1 MKKSIALLLM
11 TMMVFGIFTAC
22 SSTEK
27 KEDGTKLASDVNSDA
42 VTDNSTEKNNENNSE
57 NINKEPFR
65 IGIIQPV
72 DHPSLNQIRETII
85 SELKAQGYGE
95 DEIII
100 DLQNANGDTS
110 LLPTIY
116 QNLISNDVDLLI
128 PIATS
133 TAQAAFASTTTIP
146 IVFSAVSNPV
156 EAGLVP
162 ALDSTTGNVTGVSD
176 YIAVEDIFA
185 LAMELTPEVK
195 TFGFIYNTSE
205 INSVAGVERA
215 KAYCK
220 DNGLAYKEATVTAT
234 SELQQA
240 ATSLIGDIDA
250 FFTPIDNTV
259 ASAMP
264 TYAQIANDAN
274 LPIYVSA
281 DSMVIDGG
289 LATVGIDYTVLGR
302 QTAQMAIR
310 IMNGE
315 TVEENPV
322 EQIAEYAKMINMKT
336 AKLLD
341 ITVPENIQDEFVILA
356 E

>member
-1 MKKSIALLLM
+1 MKKLIALLLM
-11 TMMVFGIFTAC
+11 ILMVLGSFTAC
-22 SSTEK
+22 SNE
-27 KEDGTKLASDVNSDA
+27 
-42 VTDNSTEKNNENNSE
+42 EKNSE
-57 NINKEPFR
+57 DSSASTGGTEAVVDDTADKTDHKPFK

-85 SELKAQGYGE
+85 SELSAQGYGE
-95 DEIII
+95 DKVII
-100 DLQNANGDTS
+100 DFQNANGDTS

-116 QNLISNDVDLLI
+116 QNLISNNVDLLI
-128 PIATS
+128 PIATP
-133 TAQAAFASTTTIP
+133 TAQAAMASTSTLP

-156 EAGLVP
+156 EAGLVS

-215 KAYCK
+215 KSFCEA
-220 DNGLAYKEATVTAT
+220 NGLSYKEATVTTT

-315 TVEENPV
+315 TVANNPV

-336 AKLLD
+336 ANLLG
-341 ITVPENIQDEFVILA
+341 IAVPESLKEEFVILA